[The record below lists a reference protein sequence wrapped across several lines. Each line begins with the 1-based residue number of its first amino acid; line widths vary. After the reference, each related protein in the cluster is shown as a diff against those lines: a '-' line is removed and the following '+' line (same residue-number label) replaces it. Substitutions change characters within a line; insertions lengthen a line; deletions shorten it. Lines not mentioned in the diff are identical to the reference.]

1 MLIILLFTQP
11 HLSGILFSYLV
22 NVKLKDALNHIL
34 RDLSLV
40 SSIYVLAILK
50 KWIQIFFLEFVLE
63 FKNISTETGSD

>member
-40 SSIYVLAILK
+40 SSIYVLVQKLIE
-50 KWIQIFFLEFVLE
+50 IFVLT
-63 FKNISTETGSD
+63 FFIY